1 MSGADTLTHTASSGN
16 INLAVSSDKG
26 VTVSV
31 GGSTISTTSTS
42 GVDVT
47 GTLSSSAALS
57 TQSTLAVQ
65 TTSTFTGQSTF
76 KDNIVLEKAAT
87 TITHTAASPASLVIS
102 STNGYVQV
110 ETVQFSAAN
119 IGVSGAT
126 NLVALASGGVT
137 VTGTL
142 VSGAATLASASVTGA
157 LSAGATTINGATG
170 ITGAT
175 TITGATVMKGDVTV
189 KKSDGSATVLT
200 VAGASGNTVV
210 HGLLS
215 VAGAHADTSK
225 KLYVNGDVHATG
237 SITAASSSQG
247 ATTITG
253 ATSAQGDFTVKASDG
268 SEKFKITAASGNTVV
283 QGLLSVAGAHA
294 DTSKK
299 LYVNGDIYATGSTTS
314 ASDER
319 FKRDVRALDET
330 LDALREEDVR
340 PVTFNFDAEAHPT
353 KVFPE
358 GPQIGFIA
366 QELERVLPNL
376 VHTGADG
383 FKSVAY
389 DRVSVYALAGV
400 KELAAAV
407 RALSETAREQRE
419 AIDALRRELDARR

>member
-1 MSGADTLTHTASSGN
+1 
-16 INLAVSSDKG
+16 
-26 VTVSV
+26 
-31 GGSTISTTSTS
+31 
-42 GVDVT
+42 
-47 GTLSSSAALS
+47 
-57 TQSTLAVQ
+57 
-65 TTSTFTGQSTF
+65 
-76 KDNIVLEKAAT
+76 
-87 TITHTAASPASLVIS
+87 
-102 STNGYVQV
+102 
-110 ETVQFSAAN
+110 
-119 IGVSGAT
+119 
-126 NLVALASGGVT
+126 
-137 VTGTL
+137 
-142 VSGAATLASASVTGA
+142 
-157 LSAGATTINGATG
+157 
-170 ITGAT
+170 
-175 TITGATVMKGDVTV
+175 MKGDVTV

-253 ATSAQGDFTVKASDG
+253 ATSAQGDFIVKASDG

-358 GPQIGFIA
+358 GPQVGFIA

>member
-1 MSGADTLTHTASSGN
+1 
-16 INLAVSSDKG
+16 
-26 VTVSV
+26 
-31 GGSTISTTSTS
+31 
-42 GVDVT
+42 
-47 GTLSSSAALS
+47 
-57 TQSTLAVQ
+57 
-65 TTSTFTGQSTF
+65 
-76 KDNIVLEKAAT
+76 
-87 TITHTAASPASLVIS
+87 
-102 STNGYVQV
+102 
-110 ETVQFSAAN
+110 
-119 IGVSGAT
+119 
-126 NLVALASGGVT
+126 
-137 VTGTL
+137 
-142 VSGAATLASASVTGA
+142 
-157 LSAGATTINGATG
+157 
-170 ITGAT
+170 
-175 TITGATVMKGDVTV
+175 
-189 KKSDGSATVLT
+189 
-200 VAGASGNTVV
+200 
-210 HGLLS
+210 
-215 VAGAHADTSK
+215 
-225 KLYVNGDVHATG
+225 
-237 SITAASSSQG
+237 
-247 ATTITG
+247 
-253 ATSAQGDFTVKASDG
+253 
-268 SEKFKITAASGNTVV
+268 VV

-358 GPQIGFIA
+358 GPQVGFIA

>member
-1 MSGADTLTHTASSGN
+1 LSGADTLTHTASSGN

-225 KLYVNGDVHATG
+225 KLYVNGD
-237 SITAASSSQG
+237 
-247 ATTITG
+247 
-253 ATSAQGDFTVKASDG
+253 
-268 SEKFKITAASGNTVV
+268 
-283 QGLLSVAGAHA
+283 
-294 DTSKK
+294 
-299 LYVNGDIYATGSTTS
+299 IYATGSTTS

-358 GPQIGFIA
+358 GPQVGFIA